1 VKVVVVLLWYGGEE
15 GCRTGSQK
23 GVERGRETKLLYG
36 EGVGRDAG
44 VWAGE
49 REARG
54 GKGWDG

>member
-1 VKVVVVLLWYGGEE
+1 MEVRKDAEQEVRRGWRG
-15 GCRTGSQK
+15 
-23 GVERGRETKLLYG
+23 GRETKLLYG

-49 REARG
+49 REARE